1 MFVGLTAP
9 ERGTFLTQTSGCFIP
24 GYTGHCPTL
33 KFRFGKRYG
42 ANTKEIIQQQ
52 QHHGHQLPQPTVQQQ
67 HHGPTTHQ
75 PVMVHRASQVNAGR
89 PPETSS
95 HRDHNGAT
103 VDHTDPY
110 RSRRFIL
117 GYTGYIPGLNFRY
130 GKSFERAADDSVAEF
145 GRRLRE
151 QNDRREKERNQRAR
165 SAPKTFS
172 SRPREQVRASMREYE
187 EKNRYKA
194 CSISP
199 EFPPIAGYTGHIP
212 RLTDA
217 SLSQRYNAAARRGL
231 MLLQEDRERWR
242 LLEKRQ

>member
-1 MFVGLTAP
+1 MFVGA
-9 ERGTFLTQTSGCFIP
+9 ERGSSFLSQSTGCFIP

-42 ANTKEIIQQQ
+42 ANTKEIIQEMGERGAHLHRTSGEPYLHSLTAAVPLSIQRQQPLPSCPPQ
-52 QHHGHQLPQPTVQQQ
+52 QHRV
-67 HHGPTTHQ
+67 
-75 PVMVHRASQVNAGR
+75 S
-89 PPETSS
+89 ESTSS

-103 VDHTDPY
+103 HDHTGRSDPH

-151 QNDRREKERNQRAR
+151 QSERRERERSHRAR

-194 CSISP
+194 
-199 EFPPIAGYTGHIP
+199 YHQN
-212 RLTDA
+212 
-217 SLSQRYNAAARRGL
+217 SLP
-231 MLLQEDRERWR
+231 LLATLDTYQG
-242 LLEKRQ
+242 